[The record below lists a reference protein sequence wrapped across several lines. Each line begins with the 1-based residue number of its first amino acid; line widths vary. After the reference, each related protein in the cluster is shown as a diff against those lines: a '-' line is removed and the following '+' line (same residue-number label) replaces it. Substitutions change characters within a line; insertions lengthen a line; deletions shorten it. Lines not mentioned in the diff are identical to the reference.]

1 VWSASKADGSAV
13 TDFVLV
19 AFPMLAIFVATT
31 SITLGSYAR
40 VVLLDSTIEG
50 ARYAALA
57 DQDIASG
64 IAKTKQLVAA
74 ALGPAVIVDVSGS
87 RYRIG
92 DIESVRLVSTL
103 GLNLLPG
110 RTLMKVSSV
119 ATRENEY

>member
-1 VWSASKADGSAV
+1 MWSASSSDGSAV

-31 SITLGSYAR
+31 SITFGSYAR

-57 DQDIASG
+57 DQNVASG

-74 ALGPAVIVDVSGS
+74 ALGPGVSVDVSGNL
-87 RYRIG
+87 YNIG
-92 DIESVRLVSTL
+92 NVESVKLVATL
-103 GLNLLPG
+103 GLTFFSG
-110 RTLMKVSSV
+110 SKLMSVSSV

>member
-1 VWSASKADGSAV
+1 MWSASSSDGSAV

-31 SITLGSYAR
+31 SITFGSYAR
-40 VVLLDSTIEG
+40 VVILDSTIEG

-57 DQDIASG
+57 DQNVASG

-74 ALGPAVIVDVSGS
+74 ALGPGVSVDVSGNL
-87 RYRIG
+87 YNIG
-92 DIESVRLVSTL
+92 NVESVKLVATL
-103 GLNLLPG
+103 GLTFFSG
-110 RTLMKVSSV
+110 SKLMSVSSV

>member
-1 VWSASKADGSAV
+1 MWSASRSDGSAV

-19 AFPMLAIFVATT
+19 AFPMLAIFVATI

-57 DQDIASG
+57 DQDLASG
-64 IAKTKQLVAA
+64 IARTKKLVAD
-74 ALGPAVIVDVSGS
+74 ALGPGITVDVSGKLS
-87 RYRIG
+87 SIG
-92 DIESVRLVSTL
+92 EVEAVRLVSTL
-103 GLNLLPG
+103 GISFIPHSNFLN
-110 RTLMKVSSV
+110 VSSV

>member
-1 VWSASKADGSAV
+1 MWSASSSDGSAV

-31 SITLGSYAR
+31 SITFGSYAR

-57 DQDIASG
+57 DQNVASG

-74 ALGPAVIVDVSGS
+74 ALGPGVSVDVSGNL
-87 RYRIG
+87 YNIG
-92 DIESVRLVSTL
+92 NVESVKLVATL
-103 GLNLLPG
+103 GLTFFSGGKLIN
-110 RTLMKVSSV
+110 VSSV

>member
-1 VWSASKADGSAV
+1 MWSASREDGSAV

-57 DQDIASG
+57 DQDIAAG
-64 IAKTKQLVAA
+64 IAKTKKLVAS
-74 ALGPAVIVDVSGS
+74 ALGPALSVNVAGS
-87 RYRIG
+87 ATRIG
-92 DIESVRLVSTL
+92 TLESLRLVSTL
-103 GLNLLPG
+103 GLSLIPG
-110 RTLMKVSSV
+110 SSVLSVSSV
-119 ATRENEY
+119 ATREIEY